1 MLCIR
6 SVKDF
11 LDDQEKGSCS
21 YECEWSLWSV
31 DNSDIN
37 PTHLDN

>member
-21 YECEWSLWSV
+21 YECE
-31 DNSDIN
+31 
-37 PTHLDN
+37 